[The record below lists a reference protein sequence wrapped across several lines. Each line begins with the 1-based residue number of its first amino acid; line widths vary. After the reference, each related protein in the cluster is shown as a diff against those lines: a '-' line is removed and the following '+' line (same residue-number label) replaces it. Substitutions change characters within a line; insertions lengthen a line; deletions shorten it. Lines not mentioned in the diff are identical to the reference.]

1 MPLVNP
7 GGNQPVYLA
16 PPGTPTDPMTFE
28 VAPGPGLVPDTPF
41 NFLTNSS
48 GYPVRVD
55 NTSVPAYVG
64 TGNGTSPPE
73 QFTAYHPGA
82 INSTEPLQPGDTTI
96 LRNVVRNTAVATAA
110 ALRII
115 GLTECSCM
123 CAPPSLFNTPSQG
136 HCMHAAHQPEARHAP
151 CTRPRS

>member
-7 GGNQPVYLA
+7 GGNQPVYLGA
-16 PPGTPTDPMTFE
+16 PGTPTDPMTFE

-73 QFTAYHPGA
+73 QFKAYHPGA

-96 LRNVVRNTAVATAA
+96 LRNMVRHFKLQPLVACQASPVSSAADRGLSAVCDTCTKSPVT
-110 ALRII
+110 I
-115 GLTECSCM
+115 GL
-123 CAPPSLFNTPSQG
+123 L
-136 HCMHAAHQPEARHAP
+136 
-151 CTRPRS
+151 